1 MPVLTAAPSTPSAP
15 CDVLI
20 VGAGLAGLACARR
33 LTASGLHVR
42 LIEAADAPGGRIRT
56 DLIDG
61 FRLDRGFQVLLTGY
75 PEAQAAFDYN
85 ALDLCAFRPGA
96 LVFQGGRFHRF
107 ADPFRE
113 PTRAIS
119 FLLDSV
125 VPLRDKLAVARLRG
139 DALRFDPSAPDGQI
153 DQSTRDYLRNFGFSP
168 AILDRFFAP
177 FFGGVFLERNLST
190 STRWFRWLFRLFATG
205 STAVPRLGMEA
216 LPQQLAATLPADT
229 LACNRS
235 VQRLEQ
241 RLEQRPD
248 PRLDPRLDQRP
259 DHWLAHLADGETI
272 AARRLVLATPE
283 PQTRAL
289 LATLRPASAAPPRI
303 WNRTTTLYYAA
314 THLPLDEPVI
324 ALNGDGPT
332 AGPVNHLAVMSMVSS
347 AYAPPGAHLI
357 CANVIGVAPESDD
370 AMERLEQETRAH
382 LRRWFGDVVQRWTVL
397 AGYPIP
403 HALPMTPTLPYI
415 TSAPTDTG
423 VVLCGDHLIS
433 PSIQGALLSGRL
445 AAERLLAPPTR

>member
-1 MPVLTAAPSTPSAP
+1 MPLLSATTPAASGL
-15 CDVLI
+15 CDVLV

-33 LTASGLHVR
+33 LASSGLHVR

-56 DLIDG
+56 DSIDG

-75 PEAQAAFDYN
+75 PEAQATFDYN

-113 PTRAIS
+113 PTRAIP

-125 VPLRDKLAVARLRG
+125 VPLRDKLAVARLRSE
-139 DALRFDPSAPDGQI
+139 ALRFDPGVPDGQI

-190 STRWFRWLFRLFATG
+190 SARWFRWLFRLFATG

-216 LPQQLAATLPADT
+216 LPQQLAANLPADT

-235 VQRLEQ
+235 VQRIEQ
-241 RLEQRPD
+241 STNQRT
-248 PRLDPRLDQRP
+248 

-272 AARRLVLATPE
+272 AARRVVLATPE
-283 PQTRAL
+283 PQTRTL

-314 THLPLDEPVI
+314 THSPLDEPVI

-357 CANVIGVAPESDD
+357 CANVVGAAPESDE
-370 AMERLEQETRAH
+370 AMQRLEQETRAH
-382 LRRWFGDVVQRWTVL
+382 LRRWFGDAVQRWTVL

-403 HALPMTPTLPYI
+403 QALPMTTVLPSI
-415 TSAPTDTG
+415 TTAPVDTG
-423 VVLCGDHLIS
+423 VVLCGDHLVS

-445 AAERLLAPPTR
+445 AAERLLAASSR

>member
-1 MPVLTAAPSTPSAP
+1 MPSATTP
-15 CDVLI
+15 GSSGLYDVLV
-20 VGAGLAGLACARR
+20 VGAGLAGLACARH
-33 LTASGLHVR
+33 LVSGGLHVR
-42 LIEAADAPGGRIRT
+42 LVEASDAPGGRIRT
-56 DLIDG
+56 DQIDG

-85 ALDLCAFRPGA
+85 ALDLCSFRPGA

-113 PTRAIS
+113 PARAIP

-125 VPLRDKLAVARLRG
+125 VPLSDKIAVARLRSE
-139 DALRFDPSAPDGQI
+139 ALRFDPGTPDGQI

-190 STRWFRWLFRLFATG
+190 SARWFRWLFRLFATG

-216 LPQQLAATLPADT
+216 LPQQLAATLPADALT
-229 LACNRS
+229 CNRS
-235 VQRLEQ
+235 IQRLEQ
-241 RLEQRPD
+241 RS
-248 PRLDPRLDQRP
+248 
-259 DHWLAHLADGETI
+259 DHWMAYCVDGEAI
-272 AARRLVLATPE
+272 AARRVVLATPE

-289 LATLRPASAAPPRI
+289 LAPLRPASAAPPRI

-314 THLPLDEPVI
+314 THSPFEEPVI

-332 AGPVNHLAVMSMVSS
+332 AGPVNHLAVMSGVSS

-357 CANVIGVAPESDD
+357 CANIIGVAPDSDE
-370 AMERLEQETRAH
+370 AMQRLEQETRAH
-382 LRRWFGDVVQRWTVL
+382 LRRWFGDAVQRWAVL
-397 AGYPIP
+397 AGYPIA
-403 HALPMTPTLPYI
+403 HALPMTPILPTI
-415 TSAPTDTG
+415 NAAPTDTG
-423 VVLCGDHLIS
+423 VVLCGDHIIS

-445 AAERLLAPPTR
+445 AAGRLLASSTR